1 MTATV
6 SAPGAGYERIC
17 GAAAGIEWIGMVR
30 VRPTGAGEERE
41 RECEAVAVSAV
52 AEDTLEHSLE
62 YVHWLVIRWWLHDC

>member
-1 MTATV
+1 
-6 SAPGAGYERIC
+6 
-17 GAAAGIEWIGMVR
+17 MVR

-62 YVHWLVIRWWLHDC
+62 YVHWLMIRWRLHDC